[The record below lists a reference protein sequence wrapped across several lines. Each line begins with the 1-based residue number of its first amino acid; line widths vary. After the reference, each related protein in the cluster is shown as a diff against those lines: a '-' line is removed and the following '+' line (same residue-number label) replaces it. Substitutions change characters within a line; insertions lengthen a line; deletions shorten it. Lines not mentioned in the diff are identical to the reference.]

1 MFAIDQHEPQR
12 LELAQLPTPLMPLDR
27 LAAELGGADLWMK
40 RDDLSGLELSGNK
53 IRKLEYVVADA
64 LANDCDTIVTE
75 GTCQSNHCRATA
87 AVCAKLGL
95 RAVLLFRPMPPG
107 APQGNH
113 LLDLLFGAET
123 RTYSREEFGPNRES
137 IIEGVLGELREA
149 GHTPRF
155 TPAGASEPLGTWGYI
170 RMMTELREQLAEA
183 EISECDLVASISSGG
198 TYAGMLLGKWLNGLD
213 GVTIHAVPVS
223 DDVPFHEQNVLE
235 LCQKAATDY
244 QLDVTIE
251 PSMLNFVDGYIGEG
265 YAIPYPEAIQTLQL
279 LSHTEA
285 IMLDPVYTSKGFHA
299 FTAGIRSGRFGKER
313 PAIYVHT
320 GGIFSSFA
328 WSELLVGSVAG

>member
-12 LELAQLPTPLMPLDR
+12 LELAQLPTPLVPLDR

-40 RDDLSGLELSGNK
+40 RDDLSGLEISGNK

-95 RAVLLFRPMPPG
+95 HAVLLFRPLPPG

-113 LLDLLFGAET
+113 LLDQLFGAET
-123 RTYSREEFGPNRES
+123 RTYTREQFSAEREQ
-137 IIEGVLGELREA
+137 IIEDVLGELRQA
-149 GHTPRF
+149 GRMPRF

-170 RMMTELREQLAEA
+170 RMMTELAEQLEEA

-198 TYAGMLLGKWLNGLD
+198 TYAGMLLGKWLNGLEN
-213 GVTIHAVPVS
+213 VHVHAVPVS
-223 DDVPFHEQNVLE
+223 DDVAYHQQNVLE
-235 LCQKAATDY
+235 LCQQAAKDHH
-244 QLDVTIE
+244 LDITIE
-251 PSMLNFVDGYIGEG
+251 PSMLSFIDGYVGEG
-265 YAIPYPEAIQTLQL
+265 YAIPYAEAIQTLQL

-299 FTAGIRSGRFGKER
+299 FTAGVRGGKFGKDR

-320 GGIFSSFA
+320 GGIFSNFA
-328 WSELLVGSVAG
+328 WPELLVGSVG